1 MRLEKYCFYY
11 GIYHNTL
18 QDQLSSVVAKKLKCI
33 FIHHKNPYLRLG
45 PFRFEQKYHAP
56 EIAILHE
63 FLGKNE
69 VSHILK
75 RAEGNLK
82 STPFIDYDGP
92 SNFSKERTSKIMYLN
107 ELFEKNM
114 LTVSKKIEMVTQT
127 YLKNEAC
134 ASENYQIMNYGL
146 GGKISPHVDSIGRQ
160 FQEKD
165 NLSGTGNYDRM
176 IQL

>member
-1 MRLEKYCFYY
+1 
-11 GIYHNTL
+11 
-18 QDQLSSVVAKKLKCI
+18 
-33 FIHHKNPYLRLG
+33 
-45 PFRFEQKYHAP
+45 
-56 EIAILHE
+56 
-63 FLGKNE
+63 
-69 VSHILK
+69 
-75 RAEGNLK
+75 
-82 STPFIDYDGP
+82 
-92 SNFSKERTSKIMYLN
+92 MYLN